1 MSIEMND
8 ITARII
14 DDQEQFNLVLT
25 LITEKKFDEAKREL
39 SEWYKI
45 DMSNEPYMVNLL
57 RGNQYFTMLCNLL
70 MIEESKS
77 NH

>member
-57 RGNQYFTMLCNLL
+57 RGNQYFTMLCNIL